1 MSAVSLAEVKA
12 FLDITNTVDDSELES
27 FIDRAEAIIA
37 KRVGPLS
44 PVPVVDEIHTGPGPI
59 LLKRFPVISVSS
71 ATSSGLAVT
80 DVDADLDAGVV
91 HGTFSS
97 ARRAV
102 KVSYVAG
109 RDVLPE
115 DLVAAVLE
123 LVDHLW
129 KSQRVP
135 GTRAPGFQGYGG
147 DSGDTNA
154 PAGSGYLLPYRVQ
167 SLIEPYIVPA
177 VA

>member
-1 MSAVSLAEVKA
+1 VSLAEVKA
-12 FLDITNTVDDSELES
+12 FLDITDTKNDSELEDM
-27 FIDRAEAIIA
+27 IARAEAIIA
-37 KRVGPLS
+37 QRVGPLS
-44 PVPVVDEIHTGPGPI
+44 PVPVTDEVHTGPGPI
-59 LLKRFPVISVSS
+59 LLKRFPVLSVSS
-71 ATSSGLAVT
+71 ATSSGATVA
-80 DVDADLDAGVV
+80 DIDADLDAGVV
-91 HGTFSS
+91 YGTFDC
-97 ARRAV
+97 RRRSV
-102 KVSYVAG
+102 KVSYIAG
-109 RDVLPE
+109 RAELPL

-135 GTRAPGFQGYGG
+135 GTRTPGFQGYGG
-147 DSGDTNA
+147 DSGNTNA

>member
-1 MSAVSLAEVKA
+1 VAAVSLAEVKA
-12 FLDITNTVDDSELES
+12 FLGITNNVDDSELES
-27 FIDRAEAIIA
+27 FIDRAEAILTQ
-37 KRVGPLS
+37 RVGPLG
-44 PVPVVDEIHTGPGPI
+44 PVPVVDEIHNGPGPLI
-59 LLKRFPVISVSS
+59 LRRFPVVSVSS
-71 ATSSGLAVT
+71 ATANGRPVT
-80 DVDADLDAGVV
+80 DLDADLDSGVV
-91 HGTFSS
+91 YGSFWGP
-97 ARRAV
+97 RRSV
-102 KVSYVAG
+102 RISYIAG

-154 PAGSGYLLPYRVQ
+154 PAGQGYLLPYRVQ

>member
-1 MSAVSLAEVKA
+1 MSAVSLSEVKA
-12 FLDITNTVDDSELES
+12 FLDITDTRNDSELES

-37 KRVGPLS
+37 QRVGPLS
-44 PVPVVDEIHTGPGPI
+44 PVPVTDEVHTGPGPI
-59 LLKRFPVISVSS
+59 LLKRFPVVSVSS
-71 ATSSGLAVT
+71 ATSSGATVT

-91 HGTFSS
+91 HGTFGS
-97 ARRAV
+97 ARRSV

-109 RDVLPE
+109 RAVLPE
-115 DLVAAVLE
+115 DLVAAVLV

-129 KSQRVP
+129 KSQRVS